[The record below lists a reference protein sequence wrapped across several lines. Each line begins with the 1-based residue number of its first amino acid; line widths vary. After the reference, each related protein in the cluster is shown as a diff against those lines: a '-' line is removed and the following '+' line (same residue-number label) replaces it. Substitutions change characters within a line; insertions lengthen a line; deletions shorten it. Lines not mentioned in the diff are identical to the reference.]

1 MILKGAKKSK
11 QLLPPLFI
19 FIEIEFAFVIKY
31 STFLFLNLFLQ
42 LFTLDLIVSILIL
55 FTEITPYF
63 EPRNVTVKKG
73 VDAKEIYNLLTE
85 IGR

>member
-1 MILKGAKKSK
+1 MFTWIVFAIRFTFCSIVHLIW
-11 QLLPPLFI
+11 LRVFPLIFQPFI
-19 FIEIEFAFVIKY
+19 
-31 STFLFLNLFLQ
+31 S
-42 LFTLDLIVSILIL
+42 

-73 VDAKEIYNLLTE
+73 VDAKEVYDLLTE